1 LYAED
6 GALFTDYR
14 VAGAG
19 SLDAAAKS

>member
-14 VAGAG
+14 IPSAG